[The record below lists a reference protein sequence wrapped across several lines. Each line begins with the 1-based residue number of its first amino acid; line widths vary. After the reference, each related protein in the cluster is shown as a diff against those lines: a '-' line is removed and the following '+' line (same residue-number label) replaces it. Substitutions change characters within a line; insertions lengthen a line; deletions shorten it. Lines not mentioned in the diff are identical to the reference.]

1 MVAVSGS
8 VGVARTSAT
17 VVEKVDCVQQF
28 LRWSMGSP
36 NTYTGAAPASVGS
49 TFFSGI
55 TNECR
60 TENLTKSMEYSDC
73 KLNNFSIRVLSEFK
87 LTESASHLPIWLQ
100 LCQGWCH
107 AA

>member
-36 NTYTGAAPASVGS
+36 NTYQSFAGFAG
-49 TFFSGI
+49 
-55 TNECR
+55 
-60 TENLTKSMEYSDC
+60 K
-73 KLNNFSIRVLSEFK
+73 VLPDLDF
-87 LTESASHLPIWLQ
+87 
-100 LCQGWCH
+100 
-107 AA
+107 